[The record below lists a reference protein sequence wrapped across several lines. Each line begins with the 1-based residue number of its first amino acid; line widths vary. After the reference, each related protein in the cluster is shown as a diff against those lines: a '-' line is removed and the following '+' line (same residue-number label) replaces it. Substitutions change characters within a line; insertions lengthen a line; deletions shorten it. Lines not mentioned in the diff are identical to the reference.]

1 MIMNENVICRL
12 TLLVLMMLFLV
23 GCSVKE
29 QRDDCPCRLVLD
41 FSQTDVSSIEELRVS
56 LAEESGQVY
65 EKCADLEDFIP
76 EYVIS
81 APREELSLMVCSD
94 DRGWFDAGEGIVIPE
109 GQDCPKLYM
118 HSNMVDARSE
128 MFCDTVHMHKNH
140 CVMNIY
146 MEGGSSYGYDLC
158 VKGNVNGYG
167 KDGRPREG
175 DFSYAPSRSE
185 DSGYVV
191 SLPRQSDSSLLLEIN
206 DGTEVVKTFALGEYI
221 RSGGYD
227 WTAPDL
233 EDLTVH
239 VNWAVTTV
247 SITVSAWDWVYECEI
262 II

>member
-1 MIMNENVICRL
+1 MSDNVLCRF
-12 TLLVLMMLFLV
+12 LLALSVFSAA
-23 GCSVKE
+23 GCTVKE
-29 QRDDCPCRLVLD
+29 QREDCPCRLVLD
-41 FSQTDVSSIEELRVS
+41 FSETDISQMDKIRVN
-56 LAEESGQVY
+56 LDNGDLIVC
-65 EKCADLEDFIP
+65 EKYSEAEDFFP

-81 APREELSLMVCSD
+81 APREELELMVCSD
-94 DRGWFDAGEGIVIPE
+94 DKGWFDTAKGIVIPE
-109 GQDCPKLYM
+109 GQDCPRLYM
-118 HSNMVDARSE
+118 YSNRVDARSE
-128 MFCDTVHMHKNH
+128 MFRETVRMHKNH

-146 MEGGSSYGYDLC
+146 MEGNSSYRYDLC

-167 KDGRPREG
+167 KDGRPRKG
-175 DFSYAPSRSE
+175 DFSYTPSRDE

-191 SLPRQSDSSLLLEIN
+191 SLPRQSDSSLLLEID
-206 DGTEVVKTFALGEYI
+206 DGTEVLKTFALGEYI
-221 RSGGYD
+221 KSGGYD

>member
-1 MIMNENVICRL
+1 MHMSDNILCRL
-12 TLLVLMMLFLV
+12 LLALSVFSAA
-23 GCSVKE
+23 GCTVKE

-41 FSQTDVSSIEELRVS
+41 FSETDISSMSKIRVS
-56 LAEESGQVY
+56 LDDDDFTVF
-65 EKCADLEDFIP
+65 EKYSEAEDFVP

-81 APREELSLMVCSD
+81 ASRDELRLMVCSD
-94 DRGWFDAGEGIVIPE
+94 DRGWFDVGEGIVIPE

-118 HSNMVDARSE
+118 YSNMVDARSE
-128 MFCDTVHMHKNH
+128 MLRETVRMHKNH
-140 CVMNIY
+140 CLMNIY
-146 MEGGSSYGYDLC
+146 MEGGDSYGYDLR

-175 DFSYAPSRSE
+175 VFSYVPSRSE

-191 SLPRQSDSSLLLEIN
+191 SLPRQSDSSLLLEID

-221 RSGGYD
+221 KSGGYD

-262 II
+262 VI